1 MNRPKSESVFD
12 PEELSG
18 ETLRVGL
25 RKGTKGFGFTIVGGE
40 QSGQALQVNN
50 IVRGGV
56 AALDGRLKTGDTIIR
71 LNGRNI
77 LSWTHQDIVRWLQT
91 TRVSYLLFPLFMFN
105 PFASFVSFSFLG
117 QFLVAFN
124 RILYN
129 QNLLQFKRKLA
140 RFFQG
145 ILVN

>member
-1 MNRPKSESVFD
+1 MIFRAQRKSESVFD

-18 ETLRVGL
+18 ETMRVGL
-25 RKGTKGFGFTIVGGE
+25 RKGPKGFGFTIVGGE

-91 TRVSYLLFPLFMFN
+91 TRVCCDTLIPCYVLFLHMFN
-105 PFASFVSFSFLG
+105 VLFCFYSSECIIYVYIIALTGF
-117 QFLVAFN
+117 
-124 RILYN
+124 
-129 QNLLQFKRKLA
+129 
-140 RFFQG
+140 
-145 ILVN
+145 